1 MTLGLGACT
10 YTYVFDHSWEATLER
25 LAALGFKWLEV
36 MTAPPHIWP
45 RDLDPKARETL
56 RRQIES
62 YGMHVISSQPAW
74 LELNLVAFNPGIRA
88 EVVKQMKENI
98 ELLHDLGGKVLDI
111 FPGRR
116 EGLVAP
122 SMETAWALA
131 KEIFS
136 ACVEDAE
143 RYGVTLAIETVPRG
157 FIETGAQAAQMAE
170 EIGSPAIGVCVDI
183 ANVNAV
189 QSPIAALEEAKER
202 LALVHLSDNYGEH
215 IHAPIGE
222 GNVDFAAVASKLRE
236 IEYDGVSLL
245 EVMTRDKVDEAFGQ
259 SKLRLEELGWQ
270 S

>member
-62 YGMHVISSQPAW
+62 YGMQVFSSQPAW
-74 LELNLVAFNPGIRA
+74 LELNLVAFNPGVRE

-122 SMETAWALA
+122 TMETAWALA
-131 KEIFS
+131 KEIYLS
-136 ACVEDAE
+136 LCRRCGTLWGHACYRDSTA
-143 RYGVTLAIETVPRG
+143 RLYRDGGAGGPDGRG
-157 FIETGAQAAQMAE
+157 DRQSRHGR
-170 EIGSPAIGVCVDI
+170 VC
-183 ANVNAV
+183 
-189 QSPIAALEEAKER
+189 
-202 LALVHLSDNYGEH
+202 
-215 IHAPIGE
+215 
-222 GNVDFAAVASKLRE
+222 
-236 IEYDGVSLL
+236 
-245 EVMTRDKVDEAFGQ
+245 
-259 SKLRLEELGWQ
+259 
-270 S
+270 

>member
-1 MTLGLGACT
+1 MKIDYYLPDGPLDAVPRRVARARDIG
-10 YTYVFDHSWEATLER
+10 YDGVFTADTAHEPFLPIV
-25 LAALGFKWLEV
+25 AAVPSG
-36 MTAPPHIWP
+36 
-45 RDLDPKARETL
+45 R
-56 RRQIES
+56 
-62 YGMHVISSQPAW
+62 GMDFGSAIA
-74 LELNLVAFNPGIRA
+74 VAFARSPM
-88 EVVKQMKENI
+88 VVAQ
-98 ELLHDLGGKVLDI
+98 
-111 FPGRR
+111 
-116 EGLVAP
+116 
-122 SMETAWALA
+122 TAWDLA
-131 KEIFS
+131 KENLS

-170 EIGSPAIGVCVDI
+170 EIGSPAMGVCVDI

-189 QSPIAALEEAKER
+189 QSPIAALEQAKER

-222 GNVDFAAVASKLRE
+222 GNVDFAAVANKLRE